1 MCNSRLIVSAS
12 GDAMIFAVIVIL
24 LMVFVW
30 AMYSSVRSVIER
42 RIPRQLAFLSDELIR
57 GAQSQLA
64 TRDEPIPS
72 AVMQSN
78 QSFKQALSRPA
89 KAQHPALWELGHA
102 IGEACW
108 QNGYAEGL
116 KVGATPPDKIRIEL
130 SVDELLQ
137 MSWLAHLGFQYMMPN
152 YRGFDLYR
160 FNGADD
166 AKAGAR
172 AVALL
177 ECALPRS
184 QRPFADISQQ
194 LQARDKMI
202 SDWWVPKPQAIAG

>member
-1 MCNSRLIVSAS
+1 
-12 GDAMIFAVIVIL
+12 MIFAFIVIAL
-24 LMVFVW
+24 AVFVW
-30 AMYSSVRSVIER
+30 AVYSSVRSVIER

-64 TRDEPIPS
+64 TRNEPIPS
-72 AVMQSN
+72 AVLRMN
-78 QSFKQALSRPA
+78 RSFKQALSRPA
-89 KAQHPALWELGHA
+89 KVQHPALWELGNA

-108 QNGYAEGL
+108 QNCYAEGL

-130 SVDELLQ
+130 TVEELQQ

-160 FNGADD
+160 FNGAED
-166 AKAGAR
+166 ARAGAR

-177 ECALPRS
+177 ECALPRG
-184 QRPFADISQQ
+184 QRPFGDIAQQ
-194 LQARDKMI
+194 LQARDKLI
-202 SDWWVPKPQAIAG
+202 SDWWLQKPQAVAG

>member
-1 MCNSRLIVSAS
+1 
-12 GDAMIFAVIVIL
+12 MIFAIITIVLAI
-24 LMVFVW
+24 FVW
-30 AMYSSVRSVIER
+30 AVYSSVRSVLER

-57 GAQSQLA
+57 GAQSQLS
-64 TRDEPIPS
+64 TRDEPIPR
-72 AVMQSN
+72 AVVQLN
-78 QSFKQALSRPA
+78 RSFKQALSRPA
-89 KAQHPALWELGHA
+89 TAQHPALWELGNA

-130 SVDELLQ
+130 TVDELLH

-152 YRGFDLYR
+152 YRGFELHR
-160 FNGADD
+160 FKGAED

-177 ECALPRS
+177 ECALPRN
-184 QRPFADISQQ
+184 QRPFSDITQQ

-202 SDWWVPKPQAIAG
+202 SDWWVQKPQAIAG

>member
-1 MCNSRLIVSAS
+1 
-12 GDAMIFAVIVIL
+12 MIFAFVVIGL
-24 LMVFVW
+24 TVFVW
-30 AMYSSVRSVIER
+30 AVYSSVRSVIER
-42 RIPRQLAFLSDELIR
+42 RIPRKLAYLSDELIR

-64 TRDEPIPS
+64 TRDGPVPS
-72 AVMQSN
+72 SVTQMN
-78 QSFKQALSRPA
+78 KSFKQALSRPA
-89 KAQHPALWELGHA
+89 TAQHPALWELGNA

-116 KVGATPPDKIRIEL
+116 KVGATPPGRIRIEL
-130 SVDELLQ
+130 TVEELLQ
-137 MSWLAHLGFQYMMPN
+137 MSWLSHLGFQYMMPN

-160 FNGADD
+160 FNGAED

-184 QRPFADISQQ
+184 QRPFADITQQ

-202 SDWWVPKPQAIAG
+202 SDWWVKKPEPVAG